1 MTSAITTTSSS
12 SSSSR
17 SISVDSQATTRPG
30 MDRHLRSEY
39 LTGMRIDR
47 VFILIEPF
55 LFVY

>member
-1 MTSAITTTSSS
+1 MSSAITTTS

-30 MDRHLRSEY
+30 MARHLRSEY